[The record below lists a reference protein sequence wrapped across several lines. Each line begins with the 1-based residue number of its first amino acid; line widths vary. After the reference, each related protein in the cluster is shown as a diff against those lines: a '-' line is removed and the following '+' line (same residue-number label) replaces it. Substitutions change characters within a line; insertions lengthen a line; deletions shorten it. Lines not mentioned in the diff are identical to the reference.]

1 MAVVTYTKTGAKAT
15 APAKLDKTVFGVE
28 AKNHDLLK
36 QAYDNYL
43 ANGRENLAVTK
54 TRGLVRGGG
63 KKPWK
68 QKGTGRARFGSSRVP
83 IWRGGGITFGP
94 TGQENYSKQ
103 MNSKAKRQAIRQALS
118 AASSAG
124 KIIVIED
131 IVSKAGKT
139 AELAKLL
146 TKIGAS
152 RNVLIVVERKT
163 PELERAARNL
173 PNVKIVSATYV
184 NVYDTLNADRIVFS
198 QSALATTTRWLGAK
212 SASKPAAKAAGSS
225 KEAK

>member
-1 MAVVTYTKTGAKAT
+1 MAVATYTKTGAKAT
-15 APAKLDKTVFGVE
+15 TPAKLDKAVFGVE
-28 AKNHDLLK
+28 AKNHELLK
-36 QAYDNYL
+36 QAYSNYL

-103 MNSKAKRQAIRQALS
+103 LNTKAKRQAIRQALS
-118 AASSAG
+118 TASTAG
-124 KIIVIED
+124 KIVVIEEM
-131 IVSKAGKT
+131 VSKDGKT

-146 TKIGAS
+146 AKIGAS
-152 RNVLIVVERKT
+152 RNTLIIVDQKT
-163 PELERAARNL
+163 PELERASRNL
-173 PNVKIVSATYV
+173 ANVKVVSATYV
-184 NVYDTLNADRIVFS
+184 NVYDTLNADCIIFS
-198 QSALATTTRWLGAK
+198 QPALAATTSWL
-212 SASKPAAKAAGSS
+212 SVVSKTARPV